1 MENQRRLRAPG
12 RRSAP
17 CTSADDLWREKEVAT
32 EQLARTAKRKRSILG
47 KIGPEAELE
56 DGVRV
61 DEVAEP
67 GTPHSD

>member
-1 MENQRRLRAPG
+1 V
-12 RRSAP
+12 
-17 CTSADDLWREKEVAT
+17 REKEVAA
-32 EQLARTAKRKRSILG
+32 EQLARTAERKCSILG

-67 GTPHSD
+67 GTPH